1 MRKSLL
7 LIAFA
12 LSTLFANAQ
21 FMNPYSYKDKDFLTI
36 SISGAYTGEKSSDP
50 AAMPQDTIVGKGVFG
65 FSYAIIWQL
74 EEASVETMKFATRF
88 AYEGQLHDHY
98 NKQPFET
105 FSLKSEIKPFADP
118 HGVLQNFKMWGI
130 DLGGHYY
137 WSLKANDGS
146 VDQNGHFQ
154 VNTDPVVSL
163 KATNIQHGKPVP
175 NAQMIIMSTIRTG
188 FPYDLANY
196 QGNTKYT
203 VFDPDSNIVK
213 VTEAPIKFSPDST
226 MMEQTQEDLVDFMQ
240 STKEGIYNVMVEA
253 QYLKEPIWFRI
264 PVVDSLAMATSEK
277 GVEASL
283 RLKEPTFVIYEK
295 PEYWKYNGTAEP
307 TYFIDFSRKKSELYS
322 AMIVRSEEGQ
332 PGGAFSVTQS
342 VGDMPKGFYT
352 LEWPV
357 AYQPRQIKDVRADD
371 EILAYIE
378 ANGVKADAVNILAG
392 AKEEIVEDEKKKF
405 IRTTLPANN
414 DAVVGKMFRE
424 AYSYTAKVTFEVVE
438 DGMITIGVHKAAST
452 LADDATFIGEPVI
465 TYFGSG
471 LPYGSVRFPSQTEY
485 KPGDEIAIKVNL
497 HDGIGNP
504 VPADNNII
512 VMVAPVTDKGVDF
525 EHPIIYK
532 EEPAGA
538 QDNYDV
544 TLNIPAAS
552 EVQNGQYAIAVA
564 SLENGDEYIVSE
576 MMQIEI
582 TGASAIQ
589 QVKADS
595 AKADIYTLSG
605 IKLLTPSDAKG
616 VYINDGKKV
625 MK

>member
-21 FMNPYSYKDKDFLTI
+21 FVNPYVYNDKEFFNSVVSATYNGELTSEAI
-36 SISGAYTGEKSSDP
+36 P
-50 AAMPQDTIVGKGVFG
+50 VPQDTIVDKGVFG
-65 FSYAIIWQL
+65 FSYFVSHNL
-74 EEASVETMKFATRF
+74 EDAPVETLKYATH
-88 AYEGQLHDHY
+88 YGCSGQLRDHY
-98 NKQPFET
+98 NKLPFEKWVLESEIQPFHAPVGKTED
-105 FSLKSEIKPFADP
+105 FHL
-118 HGVLQNFKMWGI
+118 WGI
-130 DLGGHYY
+130 EYGGHYY
-137 WSLKANDGS
+137 WSWKTKEGDVA
-146 VDQNGHFQ
+146 QNGHFQ
-154 VNTDPVVSL
+154 VNTEPGVSI
-163 KATNIQHGKPVP
+163 KATNIQHGKPAP
-175 NAQMIIMSTIRTG
+175 NAKMIIMSTIRTG

-226 MMEQTQEDLVDFMQ
+226 MMEQTQENLVDFMQ
-240 STKEGIYNVMVEA
+240 SAKEGIYNVMVEA

-264 PVVDSLAMATSEK
+264 PVVDSLATATSEK
-277 GVEASL
+277 GAEASL

-295 PEYWKYNGTAEP
+295 PEYWEYNGTAKP
-307 TYFIDFSRKKSELYS
+307 TYFIDFNRKPEIYS

-342 VGDMPKGFYT
+342 VGDMPKGIYT

-392 AKEEIVEDEKKKF
+392 AKEEIVEDGDKKF

-414 DAVVGKMFRE
+414 DAVVSKMFRE
-424 AYSYTAKVTFEVVE
+424 AFSYTAKVTFEVVE

-452 LADDATFIGEPVI
+452 LTDDATFIGEPVI
-465 TYFGSG
+465 TYYGKG

-497 HDGIGNP
+497 HDGIGTP

-538 QDNYDV
+538 QDYYDV
-544 TLNIPAAS
+544 TLNVPAAS

-564 SLENGDEYIVSE
+564 SLENGNEYIVSE

-605 IKLLTPSDAKG
+605 IKLLTPSAAKG